1 VEEAKDKRRMG
12 EVRKQDY
19 LCIDRTVYLLLA
31 KINPSI
37 YSL

>member
-1 VEEAKDKRRMG
+1 MAKDEIGMG
-12 EVRKQDY
+12 EAGKQDY
-19 LCIDRTVYLLLA
+19 LCVDRTVYLLLA

>member
-1 VEEAKDKRRMG
+1 MDKDKTEVG
-12 EVRKQDY
+12 EAGKWDY

-31 KINPSI
+31 EINPSI